1 MKAILIQKISEKP
14 VAHGNTYIEYG
25 LTEISVDGLQD
36 MQKAVDGTLE
46 CWDYLRRLYE
56 NGIVLY
62 CNDEGKI
69 NNLTPSV
76 IVVNSEGETVEM
88 IYGNVLLVG
97 YDFEEDHSVSLT
109 DEQIKIIGEVFQ
121 EAIISIEKDIIKLFA
136 AEIE

>member
-25 LTEISVDGLQD
+25 LTEINVDGLQD

-69 NNLTPSV
+69 NNLTPSA

-88 IYGNVLLVG
+88 ICGNVLLVG
-97 YDFEEDHSVSLT
+97 YDFEKDHSVSLT
-109 DEQIKIIGEVFQ
+109 GEQIKIIGEVFQ
-121 EAIISIEKDIIKLFA
+121 EAIISIEKNIIKLFA

>member
-1 MKAILIQKISEKP
+1 
-14 VAHGNTYIEYG
+14 
-25 LTEISVDGLQD
+25 

-46 CWDYLRRLYE
+46 CWDYLRRLYD

-69 NNLTPSV
+69 QGLTPSV

-88 IYGNVLLVG
+88 ICGNVLLVG

-121 EAIISIEKDIIKLFA
+121 EAIISIEKNIIKLFA
-136 AEIE
+136 AKIE

>member
-14 VAHGNTYIEYG
+14 VAHGNTYVEFG

-36 MQKAVDGTLE
+36 MQKAVDGPIE

-56 NGIVLY
+56 NGIILY

-88 IYGNVLLVG
+88 ICGNVLLVG
-97 YDFEEDHSVSLT
+97 YDFKEDHSVSLT

-121 EAIISIEKDIIKLFA
+121 EAIISIEKNIIKLFA
-136 AEIE
+136 AKIE

>member
-1 MKAILIQKISEKP
+1 MKAILIQKISERP

-25 LTEISVDGLQD
+25 LTEINVDGLQG
-36 MQKAVDGTLE
+36 MQKAVDRTLE
-46 CWDYLRRLYE
+46 CWDYLRRLYD

-69 NNLTPSV
+69 QKLTPSV

-88 IYGNVLLVG
+88 ICGNVLLVG

-121 EAIISIEKDIIKLFA
+121 EAIISIEKNIIKLFA

>member
-14 VAHGNTYIEYG
+14 VAHGNTYSEYG
-25 LTEISVDGLQD
+25 LTEINVDGLQD

-56 NGIVLY
+56 NGIILY

-88 IYGNVLLVG
+88 ICGNVLLVG
-97 YDFEEDHSVSLT
+97 YDFEEDHSISLT

-121 EAIISIEKDIIKLFA
+121 EAIISIEKNIIKLFA
-136 AEIE
+136 AKIE

>member
-25 LTEISVDGLQD
+25 LTEINVDGLQD

-46 CWDYLRRLYE
+46 CWDYLRRLYD

-69 NNLTPSV
+69 QGLTPSV

-88 IYGNVLLVG
+88 ICGNVLLVG

-121 EAIISIEKDIIKLFA
+121 EAIISIEKNIIKLFA

>member
-25 LTEISVDGLQD
+25 LTEINVDGLQG
-36 MQKAVDGTLE
+36 MQKAVDRTLE

-56 NGIVLY
+56 NGIILY

-88 IYGNVLLVG
+88 ICGNVLLVG
-97 YDFEEDHSVSLT
+97 YDFKEDHSVSLT

-121 EAIISIEKDIIKLFA
+121 EAIISIEKNIIKLFA

>member
-25 LTEISVDGLQD
+25 LTKINVDGLQD

-46 CWDYLRRLYE
+46 CWDYLCRLYD

-69 NNLTPSV
+69 QKLTPSV
-76 IVVNSEGETVEM
+76 IVVNGEGETVEM
-88 IYGNVLLVG
+88 ICGNVLLVG

-121 EAIISIEKDIIKLFA
+121 EAIINIEKDIIKLFA

>member
-1 MKAILIQKISEKP
+1 MKAILIQKISERP

-25 LTEISVDGLQD
+25 LTEINVDGLQN

-69 NNLTPSV
+69 QKLTPSV

-88 IYGNVLLVG
+88 ICGNVLLVG
-97 YDFEEDHSVSLT
+97 YDFEEDRSVSLN

-121 EAIISIEKDIIKLFA
+121 EAIISIEKNIIKLFA

>member
-25 LTEISVDGLQD
+25 LTKVNVDGLQD

-56 NGIVLY
+56 NGIILY

-88 IYGNVLLVG
+88 ICGNVLLVG

-121 EAIISIEKDIIKLFA
+121 EAIISIEKNIIKLFA

>member
-25 LTEISVDGLQD
+25 LTEINVDGLQD

-69 NNLTPSV
+69 NNLTPSA

-88 IYGNVLLVG
+88 ICGNVLLVG
-97 YDFEEDHSVSLT
+97 YDFEKDHSVSLT
-109 DEQIKIIGEVFQ
+109 GEQIKIIGEVFQ
-121 EAIISIEKDIIKLFA
+121 EAIISIEKNIIKLFA
-136 AEIE
+136 AKIE

>member
-25 LTEISVDGLQD
+25 LTKVNVDGLQD

-46 CWDYLRRLYE
+46 YWDYLRKLYD

-69 NNLTPSV
+69 QKLTPSV

-88 IYGNVLLVG
+88 ICGNVLLVG

-121 EAIISIEKDIIKLFA
+121 EAIISIEKNIIKLFA
-136 AEIE
+136 AKIE

>member
-25 LTEISVDGLQD
+25 LTKVNVDGLQD

-46 CWDYLRRLYE
+46 YWDYLRKLYD

-69 NNLTPSV
+69 QKLTPSV

-88 IYGNVLLVG
+88 ICGNVLLVG
-97 YDFEEDHSVSLT
+97 YDFEEDHSISLT

-121 EAIISIEKDIIKLFA
+121 EAIISIEKNIIKLFA
-136 AEIE
+136 AKIE

>member
-25 LTEISVDGLQD
+25 LTKVNVDGLQD

-46 CWDYLRRLYE
+46 YWDYLRRLYE
-56 NGIVLY
+56 NGIILY

-88 IYGNVLLVG
+88 ICGNVLLVG

-121 EAIISIEKDIIKLFA
+121 EAIISIEKNIIKLFN

>member
-1 MKAILIQKISEKP
+1 MKAILIQKISERP

-25 LTEISVDGLQD
+25 LTEINVDGLQD
-36 MQKAVDGTLE
+36 MQKAVDCTLE
-46 CWDYLRRLYE
+46 CLDYLRRLYD

-69 NNLTPSV
+69 QKLTPSV

-88 IYGNVLLVG
+88 ICGNVLLVG
-97 YDFEEDHSVSLT
+97 YDFKEDHSVSLT

-121 EAIISIEKDIIKLFA
+121 EAIISIEKNIIKLFA
-136 AEIE
+136 VEIE

>member
-1 MKAILIQKISEKP
+1 MKAILIQKISERP

-25 LTEISVDGLQD
+25 LTEINVDGLQG
-36 MQKAVDGTLE
+36 MQKAVDRTLE
-46 CWDYLRRLYE
+46 CWDYLRRLYD

-69 NNLTPSV
+69 QKLTPSV

-88 IYGNVLLVG
+88 ICGNVLLVG

-109 DEQIKIIGEVFQ
+109 DEQIKITGEVFQ
-121 EAIISIEKDIIKLFA
+121 EAIISIEKNIIKLFA

>member
-25 LTEISVDGLQD
+25 LTKVNVDGLQD

-46 CWDYLRRLYE
+46 YWDYLRKLYD

-69 NNLTPSV
+69 QKLTPSV

-88 IYGNVLLVG
+88 ICGNVLLVG

-121 EAIISIEKDIIKLFA
+121 EAIISIEKNIIKLFA

>member
-25 LTEISVDGLQD
+25 LTEINVDGLQD

>member
-25 LTEISVDGLQD
+25 LTEINVDGLQG
-36 MQKAVDGTLE
+36 MQKAVDRTLE
-46 CWDYLRRLYE
+46 CWDYLRRLYD

-69 NNLTPSV
+69 QKLTPSV
-76 IVVNSEGETVEM
+76 IVVNSKGETVEM
-88 IYGNVLLVG
+88 ICGNVLLVG
-97 YDFEEDHSVSLT
+97 YDFKEDHSVSLT

-121 EAIISIEKDIIKLFA
+121 EAIISIEKNIIKLFA
-136 AEIE
+136 AKIE

>member
-1 MKAILIQKISEKP
+1 
-14 VAHGNTYIEYG
+14 
-25 LTEISVDGLQD
+25 

-46 CWDYLRRLYE
+46 CWDYLRRLYD

-69 NNLTPSV
+69 QKLTPSV

-88 IYGNVLLVG
+88 ICGNVLLVG
-97 YDFEEDHSVSLT
+97 YDFEKDHSVSLT
-109 DEQIKIIGEVFQ
+109 GEQIKIIGEVFQ
-121 EAIISIEKDIIKLFA
+121 EAIISIEKNIIKLFA

>member
-25 LTEISVDGLQD
+25 LTEINVDGLQG
-36 MQKAVDGTLE
+36 MQKAIDRTLE
-46 CWDYLRRLYE
+46 CWDYLCRLYD

-69 NNLTPSV
+69 QKLTPSV
-76 IVVNSEGETVEM
+76 IVVNSKGETVEM
-88 IYGNVLLVG
+88 ICGNVLLVG
-97 YDFEEDHSVSLT
+97 YDFKEDHSVSLT

-121 EAIISIEKDIIKLFA
+121 EAIISIEKNIIKLFA

>member
-25 LTEISVDGLQD
+25 LTEINVDGLQD

-56 NGIVLY
+56 NGIVRY

-76 IVVNSEGETVEM
+76 IAVNSEGKTVEM
-88 IYGNVLLVG
+88 ICGNVLLVG
-97 YDFEEDHSVSLT
+97 YDFEEDHSVSLN

-121 EAIISIEKDIIKLFA
+121 EAIISIEKNIIKLFA